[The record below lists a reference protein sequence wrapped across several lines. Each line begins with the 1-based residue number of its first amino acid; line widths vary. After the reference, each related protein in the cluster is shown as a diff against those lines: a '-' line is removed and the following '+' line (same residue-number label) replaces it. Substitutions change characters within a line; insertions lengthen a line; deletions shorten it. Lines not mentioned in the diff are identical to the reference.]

1 MKMRTFV
8 GLCAALAFAAGST
21 AVQALKI
28 DMGETDSND
37 GRRVVYAKETLLS
50 TETEDANDADDNTT
64 YYNITRSHRL
74 MVPYLVSA
82 SASDTYLVSIDLTGM
97 VFSATINAP
106 TGLSRQ
112 DGGLAGDNYVLL
124 RNTAAI
130 MSTDGDGN
138 PNVFTL
144 EGVMFAVSG
153 NGGRIDMEAVN
164 HTLESIDIGRA
175 KTRDSE
181 SLSGAV
187 TVKSAL
193 DEDFTPNEV
202 TPTAQAAENFMTFA
216 SGGTTAMIGSVAL
229 NVVVPNLRQA
239 RAADNVEDLEDI
251 TGIAPAAGTTAPANP
266 VTFSISTGDLS
277 FVDTLWVGEEA
288 GCATTGNEIRIE
300 SDEMDEDG
308 NPILTSEVMPQEAND
323 LDGDD
328 PGPSYLCASV
338 DGMTAIPKSKF
349 TVTTM
354 YEGLLDAAFKPMG
367 SDDAPL
373 GAIDRDG
380 TTFRIPY
387 LTTFSG
393 YTQRIVIVNRSKAT
407 TYNFGEFE
415 AEAGVTVLAG
425 PKVSGELPMG
435 TTVLFSTDVV
445 DIIGGRTRAAGTLS
459 IVADPSTIDAA
470 IQQVTNDGGNVD
482 TVYLT
487 SEQ

>member
-28 DMGETDSND
+28 DMGISDSNE
-37 GRRVVYAKETLLS
+37 GRRVVYAKETLL
-50 TETEDANDADDNTT
+50 TTQTEDANDADDNTT
-64 YYNITRSHRL
+64 YYKISRGHTL
-74 MVPYLVSA
+74 TVPYLVSA
-82 SASDTYLVSIDLTGM
+82 SATDTYLVSIDLTGM
-97 VFSATINAP
+97 VFWAPIGAATDL
-106 TGLSRQ
+106 TRQ

-130 MSTDGDGN
+130 SSTDENGD
-138 PNVFTL
+138 PRVFTL
-144 EGVMFAVSG
+144 TDVMFAVSG
-153 NGGRIDMEAVN
+153 NGGRIDIEAVN
-164 HTLESIDIGRA
+164 HTLETIDVGRA

-193 DEDFTPNEV
+193 DEDFTPNEM

-216 SGGTTAMIGSVAL
+216 SGSTTAMIGSVVL
-229 NVVVPNLRQA
+229 NVVEPHLRQA
-239 RAADNVEDLEDI
+239 QAAVNVEELDHI
-251 TGIAPAAGTTAPANP
+251 TGIAPAAGTAAAPANP

-277 FVDTLWVGEEA
+277 FVDTLWVGEED
-288 GCATTGNEIRIE
+288 CATTGNEIRIE

-308 NPILTSEVMPQEAND
+308 NPILTSEVMPQDANV
-323 LDGDD
+323 LDGD

-338 DGMTAIPKSKF
+338 DGMTAIPKSTF

-354 YEGLLDAAFKPMG
+354 YEGLDGAAFKPMG
-367 SDDAPL
+367 SDDAL
-373 GAIDRDG
+373 VGKIDRDG

-387 LTTFSG
+387 LTTYSG
-393 YTQRIVIVNRSKAT
+393 YTQRIVIVNRGRAT

-415 AEAGVTVLAG
+415 SEAGVTVLDG
-425 PKVSGELPMG
+425 PKASGELPMG

-445 DIIGGRTRAAGTLS
+445 EIIGGRTRAAGTLS

-470 IQQVTNDGGNVD
+470 IQQVTIMGGNVD

-487 SEQ
+487 TEP